1 MEETPEAHARK
12 SVQMHLLA
20 KHFADQLKQ
29 SLKSKN
35 YAGDVF
41 AYNKISFGT
50 IVNTKEVITIEQFV
64 DGEFFKYINN
74 DGSINFDYKE
84 DARLMVETLSHF
96 SYVKSQQNLLLVDIQ
111 GLGWRLY
118 DPEIATVGSSFD
130 GEELLFCMGNLST
143 EALKTFFEQHVC
155 S

>member
-1 MEETPEAHARK
+1 MLWSQPKYVNMDIDETPFASGGFRNAHKASVADDGTIYVVKKYTNNTLESLDELKETPEAHARK

-41 AYNKISFGT
+41 AYNKVSFGT

-64 DGEFFKYINN
+64 DG
-74 DGSINFDYKE
+74 
-84 DARLMVETLSHF
+84 
-96 SYVKSQQNLLLVDIQ
+96 
-111 GLGWRLY
+111 
-118 DPEIATVGSSFD
+118 
-130 GEELLFCMGNLST
+130 
-143 EALKTFFEQHVC
+143 
-155 S
+155 